1 MCSQNCR
8 PQTGNNIGAAGSDLF
23 EPLLLLSDYVL
34 DHHGDGVNP
43 GDHHAQRHHVL
54 NHKQKAEKAKKTK
67 KTQKLSRDVTT
78 STARKPEKIA
88 YENL

>member
-1 MCSQNCR
+1 MCSQNCKR
-8 PQTGNNIGAAGSDLF
+8 SGPKPQTGNNIGATCSDLF

-54 NHKQKAEKAKKTK
+54 NHKQKAEKAKK
-67 KTQKLSRDVTT
+67 KTEAEQGRDNINCTT
-78 STARKPEKIA
+78 
-88 YENL
+88 